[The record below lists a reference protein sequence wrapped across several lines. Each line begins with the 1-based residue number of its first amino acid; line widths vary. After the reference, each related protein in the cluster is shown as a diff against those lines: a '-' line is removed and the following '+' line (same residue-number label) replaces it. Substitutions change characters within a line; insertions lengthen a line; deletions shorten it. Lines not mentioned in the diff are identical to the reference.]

1 MTAKLPALQPRR
13 PLIGRLPRR
22 RGMAVLLVLGLLAV
36 TLAVSYAALRTQGTT
51 SNTARNAARSLDARL
66 AAESGLA
73 AAMHKISDSSWQ
85 GVDVNLTGDVTDD
98 SWYEVTFVTGDTAL
112 QPTDLNYAEFPYRLT
127 ITSTGYAED
136 PANPDVRSIHRVRSV
151 VQLAR
156 KSLTP
161 NPGNWSTL
169 TSYTMYQW
177 ANRTIQ
183 VQEPVRVSGPSFIL
197 GTLYLSAEYPLYA
210 AARTRYLQDLNLM
223 RIAGR
228 GDHRPFSGP
237 VSIAYTRNA
246 SSLTPLQTWL
256 GLTTI
261 DNSLVATTAPLTHP
275 GDVASYRLYPG
286 GKTYTPPVL
295 QDLYGGTLQNVT
307 LAPDPQANPLG
318 VFRCKGALA
327 IQNNVNIKGLV
338 VADSSTPD
346 VQIYGTNVVLQAAN
360 LPRLEGSNQ
369 DYQLPILIVREDLRI
384 HGGSGTQM
392 KGVTVLFDEFELK
405 RGSPTTTFALTG
417 NLLAAG
423 INLKGRDTWTMTATN
438 WTQDYNDF
446 NGTGGLLAA
455 ILSALLDTIR
465 SALGLPGGATV
476 HFPEYMQHVRGFTV
490 QPALTLQPDSSGV
503 LSRWQDWSQPIYQ
516 QDPGDPGLR
525 WNLVRYEDGI

>member
-1 MTAKLPALQPRR
+1 MTAKRIANCEPRR
-13 PLIGRLPRR
+13 RTGRSPHR
-22 RGMAVLLVLGLLAV
+22 RGMAVLLVLGLLAI

-51 SNTARNAARSLDARL
+51 SHTARNAARSLDARL

-73 AAMHKISDSSWQ
+73 AAMHKISDSSWL

-98 SWYEVTFVTGDTAL
+98 AWYEVTFTTGDAAL
-112 QPTDLNYAEFPYRLT
+112 LATDLNYAEWPYRLT

-136 PANPDVRSIHRVRSV
+136 PANPDVRAIHKVRSV

-156 KSLTP
+156 KSLVA

-177 ANRTIQ
+177 ANRTTQ

-197 GTLYLSAEYPLYA
+197 GTLYLSTEYPLHA
-210 AARTRYLQDLNLM
+210 TARSRYLQDLNLM
-223 RIAGR
+223 RLAGR

-246 SSLTPLQTWL
+246 ASLVPLQTWL

-261 DNSLVATTAPLTHP
+261 DNSLVSTTAPLTHP

-286 GKTYTPPVL
+286 GTAYTPPVL
-295 QDLYGGTLQNVT
+295 QDLYGTSMENVS
-307 LAPDPQANPLG
+307 LAPDPQTNPLG
-318 VFRCKGALA
+318 LFRCRGAMD
-327 IQNNVNIKGLV
+327 IKNDVSITGIV
-338 VADSSTPD
+338 VADSTTP
-346 VQIYGTNVVLQAAN
+346 QIQIQGTNVVLQAAN

-369 DYQLPILIVREDLRI
+369 TYQLPVLIVREDVRVFD
-384 HGGSGTQM
+384 GSGSQI
-392 KGVTVLFDEFELK
+392 KGVSVLFDEFELR
-405 RGSPTTTFALTG
+405 RGAPTTTFSLTG

-423 INLKGRDTWTMTATN
+423 INLKGRDTWTMNVTN
-438 WTQDYNDF
+438 WTNDYNDF

-455 ILSALLDTIR
+455 LLNSLLNTIR

-503 LSRWQDWSQPIYQ
+503 LSRWQDWTQPIYQ
-516 QDPGDPGLR
+516 KDPGDPGLR
-525 WNLVRYEDGI
+525 WNLIRYEDGI